1 MFTPTNKEKKSSDSL
16 RRKNEQLDLIQEEL
30 EVSYALLRQIIRRL
44 RIAEQH
50 ADRTPSS
57 LPRLEAALLLR
68 YIESSNP
75 DISASIDGLESSQQ
89 AEPPLSSDDQI
100 RILSDKL
107 MELELRYA
115 KDWIP
120 DSVILNK

>member
-44 RIAEQH
+44 RIAKQH

-100 RILSDKL
+100 RILSNKL